1 MAREKVTG
9 RQKDISRLLREK
21 KSILKN
27 KVKKIKKKYIHQ
39 MDRKMPNN
47 LFSADHIR
55 QITEHGLTEA
65 QVLAQIQ
72 RFKTGAA
79 PIRLNRPCTAGDGII
94 DIPAGDLE
102 GFVKSHDREAAQG
115 RFMKFVPASGAAS
128 RMFKEWFR
136 CLDGGCFDT
145 EDAAHAF
152 TVDIGKFAFYEDLD
166 GLISRKG
173 QRLTDW
179 LVQSRHRDI
188 LAAILTSEGLN
199 YGHLPKALLK
209 FHTYP
214 EGSRTAIEEHLV
226 EAVLY
231 VKDRKRICRIHF
243 TVSGEHRHDV
253 EKYLT
258 GIRQRYEQQHD
269 VHFDIDVSVQSAD
282 TDTIAVDMENAPF
295 IDKTGKL
302 VLRPGGHGALLSN
315 LNQLSAADIIFLKN
329 VDNIVPDHLKPQ
341 TVLYKKILSGYLI
354 TLQEQIFRCL
364 EMLASDLFNASDLD
378 RIVSFCQ
385 EKLNI
390 VFPAEFMELD
400 SANKSAAIFSKL
412 NRPIRV
418 CGMVKNEGE
427 PGGGPFWVD
436 EKDGTQSLQ
445 IVEESQVDPLSET
458 QRSIWSS
465 ATHFSPV
472 DLVCGIRDYRNRKY
486 DLQQFVNQE
495 AFSIV
500 QKTEKGRD
508 MRALELPGFWNGS
521 MAYWITVFV
530 EVPLETFNP
539 VKTVYD
545 LLRPAH
551 QMGQAGLSCRTEQTR
566 S

>member
-1 MAREKVTG
+1 M
-9 RQKDISRLLREK
+9 
-21 KSILKN
+21 
-27 KVKKIKKKYIHQ
+27 
-39 MDRKMPNN
+39 MPND
-47 LFSADHIR
+47 LISADHVR
-55 QITEHGLTEA
+55 QIRTHGLTEA
-65 QVLAQIQ
+65 QVLAQIE
-72 RFKTGAA
+72 RFKSGAS
-79 PIRLNRPCTAGDGII
+79 PIRLNRPCIVGDGII
-94 DIPAGDLE
+94 SIPAGEIEDLVRYHE
-102 GFVKSHDREAAQG
+102 HEAARG

-136 CLDGGCFDT
+136 CLEGGCFDT
-145 EDAAHAF
+145 EAAARAF
-152 TVDIGKFAFYEDLD
+152 VSDIRKFAFYDELD
-166 GLISRKG
+166 DLISRKG
-173 QRLTDW
+173 QRLHDW
-179 LVQSRHRDI
+179 LKQGHYRDV
-188 LAAILTSEGLN
+188 LAAILKTEGLN

-209 FHTYP
+209 FHAYP
-214 EGSRTAIEEHLV
+214 DGSRTALEEHLV
-226 EAVLY
+226 EAALY
-231 VKDRKRICRIHF
+231 AKDRKRSCSVHF
-243 TVSGEHRHDV
+243 TVSEEHRHDV
-253 EKYLT
+253 EKYLAV
-258 GIRQRYEQQHD
+258 IRQRYEQQHD
-269 VHFDIDVSVQSAD
+269 VHFDIDVSVQGAD
-282 TDTIAVDMENAPF
+282 TDTIAVDMENRPF
-295 IDKTGKL
+295 IDEMGKL

-315 LNQLSAADIIFLKN
+315 LNQLSAGDIIFLKN
-329 VDNIVPDHLKPQ
+329 IDNIVPDHLKPK
-341 TVLYKKILSGYLI
+341 TVLYKKVLGGYLI
-354 TLQEQIFRCL
+354 TLQKQIFRCL
-364 EMLASDLFNASDLD
+364 ERLASDLFNASDLD
-378 RIVSFCQ
+378 QIVSFCQ

-390 VFPAEFMELD
+390 VFPAEFIELD
-400 SANKSAAIFSKL
+400 SANKIAIISSKL

-458 QRSIWSS
+458 QRAIWSL
-465 ATHFSPV
+465 ATHFNPV

-486 DLQQFVNQE
+486 NLQQFVNQA

-508 MRALELPGFWNGS
+508 LRALELPGFWNGS

-551 QMGQAGLSCRTEQTR
+551 QMGQTGLSGRTEQTR